1 MLAAA
6 LAWSISRVASD
17 MVGFGTVILG
27 KGHATSSATST
38 GATVDGRL
46 LGALFD
52 CKHPPHES
60 ELLAGW
66 SPLSAGAATRSTDGE
81 ALLLRRGGVLTRI
94 RRTDGSGAAAAAAA
108 GGAGAAELADPA
120 AVSDHTPWSSK
131 SRLAW
136 RTASCHRASCN
147 SRVYPLPSSMPLKC
161 ETKESM

>member
-1 MLAAA
+1 
-6 LAWSISRVASD
+6 
-17 MVGFGTVILG
+17 MVGCGTVGLG
-27 KGHATSSATST
+27 MSHATSST
-38 GATVDGRL
+38 GATVAGRL
-46 LGALFD
+46 PGALFER
-52 CKHPPHES
+52 HAS
-60 ELLAGW
+60 ELADW
-66 SPLSAGAATRSTDGE
+66 WPLSAGAATGSTDGEGE